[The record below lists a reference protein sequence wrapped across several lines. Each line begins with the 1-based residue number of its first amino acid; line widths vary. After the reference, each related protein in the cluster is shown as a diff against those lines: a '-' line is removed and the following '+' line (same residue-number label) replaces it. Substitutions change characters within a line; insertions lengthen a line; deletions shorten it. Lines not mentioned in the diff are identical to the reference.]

1 MQQTQSLKTV
11 QTQDIEQLFEK
22 NKEEILKKIFDIK
35 DKYGL
40 SYKEVTYEIVKF
52 LTKKYICLDDLRKLR
67 TYTKRFY

>member
-40 SYKEVTYEIVKF
+40 SYKELTYEIVKF
-52 LTKKYICLDDLRKLR
+52 LYQEIYLFR
-67 TYTKRFY
+67 

>member
-1 MQQTQSLKTV
+1 MQQTQALKTV

-40 SYKEVTYEIVKF
+40 SYKELTYEIVKF
-52 LTKKYICLDDLRKLR
+52 LYQEIYLFR
-67 TYTKRFY
+67 